1 MPLPPCDKILQII
14 LPAYLQLQ
22 SPYYFQKV
30 VWSLSLDYFIPCS
43 TLYVPCVTS
52 SFIQIIPPPSSFSGM
67 EYGNVFEKISGWCFM
82 PQNNHFIKF
91 SLQDILFRCP
101 WLLLF
106 FFFFLSENRDTPWVM
121 DNIYCGAADANHT
134 CWIFHIQVVVIYLG
148 TGKKSC
154 QYCPLMYPSWGW
166 WYIRGIFYSSVVP
179 YIKGTNSL
187 CPVEH

>member
-1 MPLPPCDKILQII
+1 MCHVSLPHLFKSFPHLPLSQEWNMEMCLRK
-14 LPAYLQLQ
+14 YLDDV
-22 SPYYFQKV
+22 SCRRITI
-30 VWSLSLDYFIPCS
+30 S
-43 TLYVPCVTS
+43 S
-52 SFIQIIPPPSSFSGM
+52 SFHCRTSYSDVLGFCI
-67 EYGNVFEKISGWCFM
+67 
-82 PQNNHFIKF
+82 
-91 SLQDILFRCP
+91 
-101 WLLLF
+101 

-148 TGKKSC
+148 TVKKSC